1 MKARPRVAR
10 LMLMVF
16 LLSLVMGLFP
26 PGALAAYKTDGLI
39 PGKVYRVTASVL
51 NMRSKPSTSGLV
63 KARLPKK
70 ELVNYLGTSGNWY
83 KVRTRKG
90 LVGFVQ
96 KQYVKYYKTFG
107 STAKP
112 TPKPTVKPTPAPT
125 YDLNGLQPGKV
136 YRVNANLLNMRSNPN
151 SSARVKAK
159 LPKNELVNYVKTS
172 GSWYKIRTRN
182 GVLGFVQRQYL
193 TYYKTLQSTP
203 KPTQKPTPKPT
214 VKPTVKPTST
224 PMDIVY
230 IEQKYS
236 YSDMMADLRALKNRY
251 PDRVRIVTIGKTFWG
266 EDIPAVRLG
275 KPASRSILVDGS
287 IHAREYMSTLLIMRQ
302 IEYYLARPDE
312 TYGGKKISSILDS
325 CNIWFIPMVNPDGVY
340 LSQNGVGSITN
351 STRKKELLE
360 INGGSS
366 NFTKWKANG
375 RGVDLNRNFSAGWY
389 VDPKHKT
396 ADSEG
401 YGGTNP
407 LSEKESKT
415 LVNFL
420 KNYPVRATLNYHTRG
435 NYMYWSYGQ
444 TGARRSRDLA
454 LAKKISSLTGYWLYK
469 EAEAGSKSGGFMD
482 YFIQQYKLPSFT
494 LELGPSSQ
502 DAPQT
507 IDKFSD
513 IWRRNK
519 HVPLLL
525 AQNAP

>member
-1 MKARPRVAR
+1 
-10 LMLMVF
+10 
-16 LLSLVMGLFP
+16 
-26 PGALAAYKTDGLI
+26 
-39 PGKVYRVTASVL
+39 
-51 NMRSKPSTSGLV
+51 
-63 KARLPKK
+63 
-70 ELVNYLGTSGNWY
+70 
-83 KVRTRKG
+83 
-90 LVGFVQ
+90 
-96 KQYVKYYKTFG
+96 
-107 STAKP
+107 
-112 TPKPTVKPTPAPT
+112 
-125 YDLNGLQPGKV
+125 
-136 YRVNANLLNMRSNPN
+136 
-151 SSARVKAK
+151 
-159 LPKNELVNYVKTS
+159 
-172 GSWYKIRTRN
+172 
-182 GVLGFVQRQYL
+182 
-193 TYYKTLQSTP
+193 
-203 KPTQKPTPKPT
+203 
-214 VKPTVKPTST
+214 
-224 PMDIVY
+224 MDIVS

-251 PDRVRIVTIGKTFWG
+251 PDRVQIVTIGKTFWG